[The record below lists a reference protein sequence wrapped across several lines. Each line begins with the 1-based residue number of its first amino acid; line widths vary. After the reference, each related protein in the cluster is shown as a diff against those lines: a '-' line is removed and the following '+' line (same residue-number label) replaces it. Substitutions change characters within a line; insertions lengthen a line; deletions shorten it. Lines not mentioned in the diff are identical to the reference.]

1 MRRRTCEG
9 GTDVQGEGRQ
19 SRTYRLI
26 ASPKTRR
33 SRDDSDARTGPS
45 ARGSLR
51 NDTPHIDCFSDRGDD
66 SKTINTCDFSRF
78 AFRLGLP
85 CTERRGGEAIHM
97 LKREHAYVTKSTI
110 LKKLFYE
117 NKNDFRV
124 PTPLSLS
131 LFSPNSKCSRW
142 IVPHHK
148 AGTSASSVF
157 RRLIVGGYRCQAVSF
172 KKFIPE
178 Q

>member
-1 MRRRTCEG
+1 M
-9 GTDVQGEGRQ
+9 
-19 SRTYRLI
+19 I

-66 SKTINTCDFSRF
+66 SKTINSCDVSRF

-85 CTERRGGEAIHM
+85 CTERRGGEA
-97 LKREHAYVTKSTI
+97 LTAYAEARTRVSYKSTI

-148 AGTSASSVF
+148 AGTCASSVF